1 MSPETSERFR
11 GTLIA
16 DLGKVKLRV
25 VYSDESESSPLVVI
39 AALIMNMDEHWA
51 NVESAL
57 KAIKAGTPKSLLHNG
72 EEFKGSLL
80 YQAVR
85 KREHLR
91 SVGSPIDPDLDK
103 AGDDLRE
110 ILWTTVKY
118 PTPIY
123 YGAVDKAGYCKH
135 ERASVYGSRR
145 EPDANNMTG
154 GPKIQTTAHDVAFDS
169 CLARVDAFAGAALP
183 KNERVLWIH
192 DHRGSTQQERQ
203 TKTGLYWAQFLAQ
216 GDWDPINLTQAHG
229 HQEPVRVADS
239 VYFGHS
245 HESLALQLADVCC
258 STISN
263 QLLQTLYGHKR
274 QYAARYYAIIQ
285 RRVMNDGVAPQYMDL
300 ARRDEPKNEPKNEPK
315 DEPKDEPENE
325 P

>member
-1 MSPETSERFR
+1 
-11 GTLIA
+11 
-16 DLGKVKLRV
+16 
-25 VYSDESESSPLVVI
+25 
-39 AALIMNMDEHWA
+39 
-51 NVESAL
+51 
-57 KAIKAGTPKSLLHNG
+57 
-72 EEFKGSLL
+72 
-80 YQAVR
+80 
-85 KREHLR
+85 
-91 SVGSPIDPDLDK
+91 
-103 AGDDLRE
+103 
-110 ILWTTVKY
+110 
-118 PTPIY
+118 
-123 YGAVDKAGYCKH
+123 
-135 ERASVYGSRR
+135 
-145 EPDANNMTG
+145 MTG